1 MASAYTRIA
10 KSRMVSRS
18 RPGGNG
24 NGQRDGA
31 ADDLDGMDIG
41 WLKPFATPRTGT
53 LQKATDA
60 AEAPTG
66 RRHAL
71 VQKTWMPWRRPG
83 CRGEAAAGDGLR
95 GWGGARSDVAK
106 KLRIARAEK
115 GAAVGLDAKK

>member
-71 VQKTWMPWRRPG
+71 VKKTWMQWRRPG
-83 CRGEAAAGDGLR
+83 CREED
-95 GWGGARSDVAK
+95 
-106 KLRIARAEK
+106 
-115 GAAVGLDAKK
+115 LDAVEKQLRETGCRGGGELEAT

>member
-1 MASAYTRIA
+1 MGDATAGWWMASAYTRIA

-83 CRGEAAAGDGLR
+83 CRGED
-95 GWGGARSDVAK
+95 
-106 KLRIARAEK
+106 
-115 GAAVGLDAKK
+115 LDAVEKQLQETGCGRAQA